1 MIRLV
6 MQKIIVWFITIFL
19 LINLSCPTL
28 ANQNHVNN
36 NNLSQRIIT
45 TDWSIAE
52 TLLRLD
58 APLVGIGDMIQ
69 YNNWVATPSIPAN
82 VIDLGLRTQPN
93 MDSLIEAHANTLINS
108 SWFQQILPP
117 ELIENWYTLYAID
130 FYTNTGISWQNTVE
144 QTKKLAHFINRQTE
158 ANQLI
163 TNVESTIETDSI
175 HVAEF
180 QHRPIAIVQFIDSRH
195 LRIYGDNSLYGV
207 VLNKLNLVNAWQQ
220 PTNGWGF
227 QQISLL
233 ELANLPS
240 DTLLIIIAPYPTNLQ
255 QKLTKNQVWQQLP
268 FANQLNYRLLPA
280 IWAFGALP
288 SMQRFSQLLTD
299 SLLHPKQYSWPRVQ
313 A

>member
-117 ELIENWYTLYAID
+117 ELIENQYTLYAID

-175 HVAEF
+175 HLTEF

-280 IWAFGALP
+280 IWAFGSLP